1 MIGILNIFNGSFK
14 SLIMPKIILIL
25 GQEFIMN
32 FKRHI
37 SFLRA
42 VFKHSVTAFGG
53 PQVHISL
60 MQRRFVDQR
69 NDISSQEL
77 LEYNAFCQLLPGAS
91 STQTI
96 VLVAY
101 KRGGIFLAL
110 LTLLVWILPASI
122 IMASAAIAF
131 SHFDIQKGLAS
142 LRYLQPMSIG
152 FIASATLL
160 LYRKAV
166 DNTITRIIFIITSII
181 VVIGFKTPWTI
192 PVVIIIAGIIT
203 NFSKKRIP
211 SDGAAPKSI
220 QWSGLIIFI
229 TLFLTAGIL
238 SEQSTRHN
246 WKYQKVFN
254 LFETNYRFGSFVFGG
269 GDVLIPMMYEQYV
282 TRPNTSRIIQNKR
295 DVIKISS
302 DAFLTGT
309 GIVRAVPGPIFSI
322 SSYTGAMALKDKGG
336 SWQILGAVVATVGVF
351 LPSFFIVIFFFP
363 IWQMLKKYA
372 ILYRSLEGINAAVVG
387 IMLGASL
394 YLIKDVSFNLVN
406 TAPLVWALSALTFL
420 ASTYLIYYKKLA
432 THWIVFLVILLGF
445 MSNYI
450 A

>member
-1 MIGILNIFNGSFK
+1 ML
-14 SLIMPKIILIL
+14 KIILIL
-25 GQEFIMN
+25 RLKELMN
-32 FKRHI
+32 FIRHI

-42 VFKHSVTAFGG
+42 VFKHSITAFGG

-69 NDISSQEL
+69 NDITSQEL

-101 KRGGIFLAL
+101 KRGGVFLAL
-110 LTLLVWILPASI
+110 ITLLVWILPASI
-122 IMASAAIAF
+122 IMAMAAILF
-131 SHFDIQKGLAS
+131 THFDFQKGLAS
-142 LRYLQPMSIG
+142 LRYLQIMSIS
-152 FIASATLL
+152 FIASATIL
-160 LYRKAV
+160 LYRRAV
-166 DNTITRIIFIITSII
+166 DNSITKIIFIITSII

-192 PVVIIIAGIIT
+192 PIVIILAGIAT

-211 SDGAAPKSI
+211 NDGAAPKSI
-220 QWSGLIIFI
+220 KWSGLIIFI
-229 TLFLTAGIL
+229 SLFITAGIL

-282 TRPNTSRIIQNKR
+282 TRPNAPRIIQNKR

-322 SSYTGAMALKDKGG
+322 SSYTGAIALKDKGIA
-336 SWQILGAVVATVGVF
+336 WQILGSVVATVGVF
-351 LPSFFIVIFFFP
+351 LPSFFIVLFFFP

-387 IMLGASL
+387 IMLGASI
-394 YLIKDVSFNLVN
+394 YLIKDVSFNLVD
-406 TAPLVWALSALTFL
+406 TAPLVWALSALIFL
-420 ASTYLIYYKKLA
+420 TSTYLSYYKKLA
-432 THWIVFLVILLGF
+432 THWIVLLVILVGF
-445 MSNYI
+445 ISTYI